1 MHPTGAYGRENTSLI
16 FAYHRKHREG
26 WNLSM
31 TRIPAIFY
39 LSPPKR
45 RPKEYRCQQ
54 EIHQIHTVSDAV
66 APRKAACGMSH
77 GIHHKAHRQY
87 QQQKPQFPA
96 CFFRHGKS
104 LPVKRYYFIHGK
116 TIKLLACQNF
126 QLPLSAFEAAHN
138 FLLIVFFDC
147 R

>member
-96 CFFRHGKS
+96 CFLCHGNPS
-104 LPVKRYYFIHGK
+104 LSIAVTAYMAKH
-116 TIKLLACQNF
+116 A
-126 QLPLSAFEAAHN
+126 N
-138 FLLIVFFDC
+138 FLYAKTSSFLCLLLKQPTTFC
-147 R
+147 